1 MQAKIAELEQALA
14 AALPP
19 AIAPTPP
26 SGGMGYNNPPEGMK
40 IQRSDIDEI
49 KGAVRAPKA
58 QPPSSPDKWAEA
70 LQAIERLETKTS
82 KLRERIERREEEFF
96 SEATKAAGKQAGTW
110 LAGTFVI
117 WLVGQMLVF
126 RSLLTRGWRLC
137 RNSR

>member
-1 MQAKIAELEQALA
+1 LKLNAF
-14 AALPP
+14 
-19 AIAPTPP
+19 
-26 SGGMGYNNPPEGMK
+26 
-40 IQRSDIDEI
+40 
-49 KGAVRAPKA
+49 AVLLFFRRGRGVQLVCKLCSREF
-58 QPPSSPDKWAEA
+58 PPSSPDKWAEA